1 VANEYQK
8 KEHVMKKTG
17 VRMVVAAVVW
27 TGLSSMPARAKGLA
41 QTITLRAALKRF
53 GLGLALAG
61 VGLAPGARADTVT
74 DWNANLEPAIVAT
87 AQPGAGADALLGHCP
102 RRHLRRGQWHRK
114 YTPYFVTEA
123 APRSCWSQMIQKEA
137 RP

>member
-1 VANEYQK
+1 LQINQASVANEYQK

-27 TGLSSMPARAKGLA
+27 SGLSSMPARAKGHA
-41 QTITLRAALKRF
+41 QTITLRAALMRF
-53 GLGLALAG
+53 GLGLVLVG

-74 DWNANLEPAIVAT
+74 DWNDVDN
-87 AQPGAGADALLGHCP
+87 HP
-102 RRHLRRGQWHRK
+102 RRSVRGGMRED
-114 YTPYFVTEA
+114 PGSS
-123 APRSCWSQMIQKEA
+123 RSCRSQMIQKEA